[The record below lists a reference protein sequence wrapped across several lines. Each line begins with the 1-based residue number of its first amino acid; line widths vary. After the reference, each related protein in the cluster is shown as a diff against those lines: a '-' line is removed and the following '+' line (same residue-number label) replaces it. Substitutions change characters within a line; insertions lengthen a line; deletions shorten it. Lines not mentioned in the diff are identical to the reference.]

1 MALVDMVRENKV
13 VTFDADLDLLPGHRW
28 IPLSRGVV
36 RASPTD
42 DQEY

>member
-13 VTFDADLDLLPGHRW
+13 VTFDADLDLLPGHCED
-28 IPLSRGVV
+28 VV
-36 RASPTD
+36 RTSPTD